1 MRILHTAMITGV
13 VWYLMLP
20 PPADGIP
27 GRRLTFEPLSEWTT
41 VDQFDSEQ
49 KCEDMRHAVI
59 AQDPH
64 SALDTLRCWPSD
76 APELKP
82 AQPEPRPG

>member
-1 MRILHTAMITGV
+1 MRWHTMMLAGV

-27 GRRLTFEPLSEWTT
+27 NRRLTFEPLSEWKTL
-41 VDQFDSEQ
+41 DHFDSEQ
-49 KCEDMRHAVI
+49 ACEEMRRAII
-59 AQDPH
+59 AQDPL

-76 APELKP
+76 APGLNP
-82 AQPEPRPG
+82 VQPLPRPG